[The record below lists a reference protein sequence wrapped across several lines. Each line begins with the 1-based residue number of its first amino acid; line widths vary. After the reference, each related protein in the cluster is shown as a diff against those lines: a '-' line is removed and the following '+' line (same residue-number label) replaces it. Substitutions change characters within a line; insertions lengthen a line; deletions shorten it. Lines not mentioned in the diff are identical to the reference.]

1 MDKAE
6 KTIELV
12 KLLESSS
19 AYSEASK
26 IDDRLYESDGKY
38 YRFHDVSASEV
49 FYGFMSIQV
58 PNPTHDFATQ
68 LELMCEIYS
77 DEQIVKGCIKSLVI
91 ETQTAARKVATGK
104 QPKMSSNEFA
114 AAWDKLTVDQPDVVS
129 RLKSYEHIAQHIR
142 DEWLESQPKHED
154 GYLRIF

>member
-12 KLLESSS
+12 KLLASLSV
-19 AYSEASK
+19 YNDASK
-26 IDDRLYESDGKY
+26 IDDRLYEVGGKY
-38 YRFHDVSASEV
+38 YRFHDVSADNV
-49 FYGFMSIQV
+49 FYGFMPIQV
-58 PNPTHDFATQ
+58 PNPADDFATQ
-68 LELMCEIYS
+68 LESMCEIYS

-91 ETQTAARKVATGK
+91 EMQTASRKVATGK
-104 QPKMSSNEFA
+104 QSKMPSAEFA
-114 AAWDKLTVDQPDVVS
+114 AAWDILTIEQPEVIS

-142 DEWLESQPKHED
+142 DEWAEAQPKHED